1 MVRRSV
7 KLDIPDWPGW
17 VAFTKMLEQGR
28 EEAPYP
34 EDSIKYATILF
45 ETGCRVSEAIQ
56 LRPSMFKMNEEAI
69 VIQNA
74 PVLKKGRRATRDILI
89 KLDEV
94 DPLAYE
100 LVEYVEEC
108 KTDYMLPG
116 LSRGFSRAVESW
128 RHVCRSTVNKRIG
141 ELCPELWPHAL
152 RGYRA
157 SMLVYERGFSVQ
169 DLVSWFDWKG
179 ADTAL
184 HYTRTRDMATAMGI
198 KEVPR

>member
-1 MVRRSV
+1 MRRSV

-17 VAFTKMLEQGR
+17 PAFLKMLEQGR
-28 EEAPYP
+28 GGAPYP
-34 EDSIKYATILF
+34 QDSIKYATILF
-45 ETGCRVSEAIQ
+45 ETGCRVTEAIQ
-56 LRPSMFKMNEEAI
+56 LKPSMFKMNEEAI
-69 VIQNA
+69 VVKNA
-74 PVLKKGRRATRDILI
+74 PVLKKRMRATRDILI
-89 KLDEV
+89 KLDEMN
-94 DPLAYE
+94 PMAYE
-100 LVEYVEEC
+100 LADYVEEC
-108 KTDYMLPG
+108 TTDYMLPG
-116 LSRGFSRAVESW
+116 LKRGFSREVEPW
-128 RHVCRSTVNKRIG
+128 RHVCRATVNNRIG